1 MTVSEFYLIDK
12 IIQRALRHHPKAQ
25 RGEVAWFL
33 EQARDMPADKI
44 DEEIDYCRHVYRWN
58 GDTVRAVRTGLRI
71 MREKGLLGR

>member
-1 MTVSEFYLIDK
+1 MTEPYLIDS
-12 IIQRALRHHPKAQ
+12 IIRRALRYNPRAQ
-25 RGEVAWFL
+25 RGEVEWFL